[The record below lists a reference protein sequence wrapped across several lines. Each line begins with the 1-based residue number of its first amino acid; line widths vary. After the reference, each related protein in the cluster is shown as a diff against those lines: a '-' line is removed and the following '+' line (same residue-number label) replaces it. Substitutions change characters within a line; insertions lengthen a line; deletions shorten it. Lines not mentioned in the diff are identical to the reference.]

1 MNYKR
6 YAYGVSVVCFILGA
20 WGILGEFKVPK
31 SFGKTH
37 FIVGYKGEPVA
48 QISES
53 LDTSAPSS
61 FSADHNHPSEG
72 VHSVL
77 FSPDDN
83 VQQEL
88 ISLIEQEQASIKM
101 AIFMLTTKEIVNA
114 LLQAHARGVKITI
127 ITDSMCVKERWSKV
141 TVLTK
146 AGICVY
152 EYKPSSAQTR
162 MNDLMHHKFVIFGKN
177 HCNKTLVWTGS
188 FNFTRSAQVNN
199 QENVVILNDAK
210 VVAKFNTQFKRL
222 KQRSK
227 KL

>member
-6 YAYGVSVVCFILGA
+6 YVYGFSVICFILGA

-48 QISES
+48 HVAESSELSASAS
-53 LDTSAPSS
+53 LHSDNT
-61 FSADHNHPSEG
+61 HPSG
-72 VHSVL
+72 SVHSVL

-88 ISLIEQEQASIKM
+88 ISLIEQEQTCIKM
-101 AIFMLTTKEIVNA
+101 AIFMLTTKEIVTA
-114 LLQAHARGVKITI
+114 LLQAHARGVNIII

-141 TVLTK
+141 TTLTK

-152 EYKPSSAQTR
+152 EYKPSSTQTR
-162 MNDLMHHKFVIFGKN
+162 MNDLMHHKFVIF
-177 HCNKTLVWTGS
+177 CNNRNNKALVWTGS
-188 FNFTRSAQVNN
+188 FNFTRSAQINN